1 MALKEGVGT
10 LFGTTV
16 ASQPAGLRAPSS
28 DKAETQKRRL
38 QLVRS
43 ISCIAPDRFPEGE
56 TKEAFKVK
64 WAGANQ
70 PGKLGR
76 TVTQSQMPEGVGAR
90 GGPTHGGTRLQPWAC
105 RGPGSEWELAKNM
118 RECYKSHIRAGPMVC
133 DKRWIEG
140 PALG

>member
-1 MALKEGVGT
+1 MAGDSLLPSCFEVDVQGAQQLRLAHRAEQTEEGRPPDPRGLGLGGGCFPGDQAVALKEGVGT
-10 LFGTTV
+10 LFRTTV

-70 PGKLGR
+70 LGKLGR
-76 TVTQSQMPEGVGAR
+76 TVTLSQMVEA
-90 GGPTHGGTRLQPWAC
+90 
-105 RGPGSEWELAKNM
+105 
-118 RECYKSHIRAGPMVC
+118 
-133 DKRWIEG
+133 
-140 PALG
+140 